1 MKDKATNN
9 NINGM
14 NDKRVHRTFQFAA
27 LILLAFVVYSI
38 YFETPQETGKN
49 NPYSNLT
56 EEQFQQR
63 VESAFRK
70 MADSPEYKQVKDFVL
85 YVEDNTDEKNAKLL
99 QAKTGV
105 LIYIPQNMLDA
116 GLNNQVLEH
125 GSVKIS
131 VSSEEKDT
139 NISRPAEN
147 KASQ

>member
-1 MKDKATNN
+1 
-9 NINGM
+9 
-14 NDKRVHRTFQFAA
+14 
-27 LILLAFVVYSI
+27 
-38 YFETPQETGKN
+38 
-49 NPYSNLT
+49 
-56 EEQFQQR
+56 
-63 VESAFRK
+63 

-116 GLNNQVLEH
+116 GLNKQVLEH